1 LITSALRALAQGL
14 LERREK
20 WEAIMAK
27 KKAPKRKKK
36 IKQRYLEPT
45 HVQTAEHM
53 KRELKKE
60 LEQRKK

>member
-1 LITSALRALAQGL
+1 
-14 LERREK
+14 
-20 WEAIMAK
+20 MAK